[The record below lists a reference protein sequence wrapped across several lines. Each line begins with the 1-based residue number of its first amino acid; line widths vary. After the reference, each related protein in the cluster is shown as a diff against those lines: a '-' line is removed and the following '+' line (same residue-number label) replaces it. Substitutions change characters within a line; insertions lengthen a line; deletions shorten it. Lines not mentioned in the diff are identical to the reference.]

1 MRRTFRVR
9 CIRPATQGTR
19 ALARGPSPG
28 PRAGGAVLPLPRKE
42 IVVSCVGTNDQQLA
56 RLADAIA
63 QRVGQQRFHVW
74 FNNSTRLDLR
84 QDGLEIAVPNDFISE
99 WIGKNFT
106 RPIQEAA
113 HEVLGCPLQVRFSV
127 VPELF
132 EVEGSTKKNGEEA
145 PPAEAGQAG
154 GRVGAA
160 AGKNGARGKGANGQ
174 AKGANGRSNG
184 HVNGTGHARAA
195 QQVVVPAVARAAS
208 LNEAAPR
215 DYNASALSP
224 FASRPRLRH

>member
-42 IVVSCVGTNDQQLA
+42 IVVSCVGTNDAQLA

-74 FNNSTRLDLR
+74 FNNSTRMDLR

-113 HEVLGCPLQVRFSV
+113 HEVLGGPLPVRFCV

-132 EVEGSTKKNGEEA
+132 EVQDGNGNGNGVPAAPNKNKVGKAGVEA
-145 PPAEAGQAG
+145 A
-154 GRVGAA
+154 
-160 AGKNGARGKGANGQ
+160 
-174 AKGANGRSNG
+174 
-184 HVNGTGHARAA
+184 
-195 QQVVVPAVARAAS
+195 AVARSVTIVPGAAGAALNAHIPMAISSSSSSSSSSASGPS
-208 LNEAAPR
+208 LSVF
-215 DYNASALSP
+215 SA
-224 FASRPRLRH
+224 RPRLRHDLHTYVVGPSNQLAYNTSV